1 MQQPPPFFP
10 TPKRTSALAITSLV
24 TGILGWSFLPFVG
37 SLVAVITGHMARAE
51 IRQNRDSLDGD
62 GLALVGLCLG
72 WISII
77 LSVLAILALLL
88 FFGSLA
94 AILAGVALKG

>member
-1 MQQPPPFFP
+1 MDRPPPFLP
-10 TPKRTSALAITSLV
+10 MPKRTSALAITSLV

-37 SLVAVITGHMARAE
+37 SIVAVITGHMARAE
-51 IRQNRDSLDGD
+51 IRRNSDSLDGD

-77 LSVLAILALLL
+77 LSLVALLLLLL
-88 FFGSLA
+88 FFGGLA
-94 AILAGVALKG
+94 AIFIGAAATG

>member
-1 MQQPPPFFP
+1 MH
-10 TPKRTSALAITSLV
+10 KRTSALAITSLV

-51 IRQNRDSLDGD
+51 IRRNHDSLDGD

-88 FFGSLA
+88 FFGGLA
-94 AILAGVALKG
+94 AILAGAAVKG

>member
-1 MQQPPPFFP
+1 M
-10 TPKRTSALAITSLV
+10 PKRTSALAIASLV

-37 SLVAVITGHMARAE
+37 SIVAVITGHMARAE
-51 IRQNRDSLDGD
+51 IRRNPDSLDGD

-77 LSVLAILALLL
+77 LSLVALFLLLL
-88 FFGSLA
+88 FFGGLA
-94 AILAGVALKG
+94 AILVGAAVKA